1 MMDKIIIKDL
11 ELFGRH
17 GVYPEEQ
24 VLGQKFLVS
33 AELFMD
39 TRKAGKTDCLEES
52 VNYGTVCH

>member
-1 MMDKIIIKDL
+1 MMDKIIITDL

-39 TRKAGKTDCLEES
+39 TRKAGKTDCK
-52 VNYGTVCH
+52 GAMAK